1 MSSLCYSARQY
12 GKDVVLGFVHMGI
25 QQFSSHASEA
35 WDGKS
40 NTSTVSVCV
49 CVCVCVCGRGT
60 RPFKEISVSEE
71 IAWSL
76 GVSVETVTT
85 HWYNEPY
92 STGGQTAHSGWRETA
107 PRWLKT
113 TTMTSTSLW

>member
-49 CVCVCVCGRGT
+49 CVCVCMCVCVWQGDKTFQRDFRFWRDSLIPGRIGRNCDYT
-60 RPFKEISVSEE
+60 LI
-71 IAWSL
+71 
-76 GVSVETVTT
+76 
-85 HWYNEPY
+85 
-92 STGGQTAHSGWRETA
+92 
-107 PRWLKT
+107 
-113 TTMTSTSLW
+113 